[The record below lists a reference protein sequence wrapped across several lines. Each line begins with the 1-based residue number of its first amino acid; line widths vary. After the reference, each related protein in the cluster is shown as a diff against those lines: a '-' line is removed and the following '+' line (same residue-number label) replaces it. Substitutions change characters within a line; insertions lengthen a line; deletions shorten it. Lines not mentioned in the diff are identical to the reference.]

1 MRNSKDIDL
10 IYKHNE
16 HNGMI
21 FSGVKH
27 VMVMTNLGTGFQ
39 AIDELPKHTYERM
52 LKMAK
57 KREEQKINEGKL
69 RPIIEKYNLYGLKNT
84 AQWRDSL
91 DSLIQFCSFGVD
103 GDVLKRIKA
112 DLNNA
117 GLTFKYQ

>member
-1 MRNSKDIDL
+1 MRNQKDIDL
-10 IYKHNE
+10 IYKHNK

-27 VMVMTNLGTGFQ
+27 VMVMTDRGTGFQ
-39 AIDELPKHTYERM
+39 AVDELPKSVYERM
-52 LKMAK
+52 LKMAQ

-69 RPIIEKYNLYGLKNT
+69 RPIIEKYNLHGLKNT

-103 GDVLKRIKA
+103 ADVLKRIKA
-112 DLNNA
+112 DLINA
-117 GLTFKYQ
+117 GLSFKYQ

>member
-1 MRNSKDIDL
+1 MRNQKDIDL
-10 IYKHNE
+10 IYKHNV

-27 VMVMTNLGTGFQ
+27 VMVMTNRGTGFQ
-39 AIDELPKHTYERM
+39 AIDELPKDTYVRM

-57 KREEQKINEGKL
+57 KKEEQKINERLL
-69 RPIIEKYNLYGLKNT
+69 RPIIEKYNLHGLKNT

-103 GDVLKRIKA
+103 GEVLKRIKA
-112 DLNNA
+112 DLINA

>member
-1 MRNSKDIDL
+1 MRNQKDIDL

-16 HNGMI
+16 HNGII

-27 VMVMTNLGTGFQ
+27 VMVMTNRGTGFQ
-39 AIDELPKHTYERM
+39 AIEELPKSVYERM
-52 LKMAK
+52 LKMAQ
-57 KREEQKINEGKL
+57 KREEQKVNEGKL
-69 RPIIEKYNLYGLKNT
+69 RPIIEKYNLHGLKNT

-103 GDVLKRIKA
+103 GDLLKRIKA
-112 DLNNA
+112 DLINA